1 MNRRDIIGLGAGVCV
16 SVTAGCLGSSGDSSD
31 GQSDDESLWTDES
44 DDGQRDEES
53 TSDGESET
61 EPVERITIGDESETD
76 AAYSLYIRNAT
87 DDERSVEVRIDHDEE
102 TVLDRT
108 EDVPAEAYL
117 EIVLVDPGTYETTV
131 ESESSRSTT
140 SITPPSADCEE
151 SRTVM
156 TLGEGGIGVDTSIQ
170 C

>member
-16 SVTAGCLGSSGDSSD
+16 SVTAGCLGSSDDSPD
-31 GQSDDESLWTDES
+31 GGSDDESLWTDES
-44 DDGQRDEES
+44 DDGEREEERS
-53 TSDGESET
+53 SET

-87 DDERSVEVRIDHDEE
+87 DDERSVEIHIDRDEE

-108 EDVPAEAYL
+108 EDVPAEEYL
-117 EIVLVDPGTYETTV
+117 EVALIDPGTYETTV
-131 ESESSRSTT
+131 ESESSRSSV
-140 SITPPSADCEE
+140 SITPPSGDCDD

-156 TLGEGGIGVDTSIQ
+156 TLGDGGIGVDTSIQ

>member
-16 SVTAGCLGSSGDSSD
+16 SVTAGCLGSSGDSPD

-44 DDGQRDEES
+44 DDGQRDE
-53 TSDGESET
+53 SDGESET
-61 EPVERITIGDESETD
+61 EPVERLTIGDESETD

-87 DDERSVEVRIDHDEE
+87 DDERSVEIHIDRDEE
-102 TVLDRT
+102 TVLDRS
-108 EDVPAEAYL
+108 EDVPAEEYL
-117 EIVLVDPGTYETTV
+117 EIGLIDPGTFETTV
-131 ESESSRSTT
+131 ESESSRSSV
-140 SITPPSADCEE
+140 SITPPSGDCDD

-156 TLGEGGIGVDTSIQ
+156 TLGDGGIGVDTSIQ